1 METEKKEK
9 GEMLVMTAE
18 KIAQMTDYK
27 PQEIAVLKNTIGKT
41 LSDTELAYFLS
52 FSRSVDLNPFLH
64 ETWAYRDSKG
74 NLIVFAGKDG
84 FLKKAQNHPR
94 FDGITSAAVCANDTC
109 TIDIPN
115 GKVTHTFNVK
125 DRGEVIGAYAKVI
138 MKGIDVPTLVWIDRK
153 EYDKKWNAWS
163 SNPSAMC
170 EKVAITQACK
180 KACGISG
187 LQSEYDFEIKG
198 NVAIPIQDVKAESET
213 EANKKKIIEALAT
226 YEGEDKEEIKAMC
239 IEKSQANEFT
249 PEFAQSIANQISLEL

>member
-1 METEKKEK
+1 
-9 GEMLVMTAE
+9 MLVMTAE

-64 ETWAYRDSKG
+64 ETWAYKDSKG

-84 FLKKAQNHPR
+84 FLKKAQNDHR
-94 FDGITSAAVCANDTC
+94 FAGIVSSAVCANDNC

-115 GKVTHTFNVK
+115 GKVTHTFDLK
-125 DRGEVIGAYAKVI
+125 GRGEVIGAYAQVR
-138 MKGIDVPTLVWIDRK
+138 MKGIETPTLVWIDRK

-170 EKVAITQACK
+170 EKVAVTNACK

-187 LQSEYDFEIKG
+187 LQSEYDFDIKG
-198 NVAIPIQDVKAESET
+198 SVAIPIQDVKSET
-213 EANKKKIIEALAT
+213 ELEMNKKKIIEALAT
-226 YEGEDKEEIKAMC
+226 YEGEDKEAIKTMC

-249 PEFAQSIANQISLEL
+249 PEFAKEIAIKLKIEL